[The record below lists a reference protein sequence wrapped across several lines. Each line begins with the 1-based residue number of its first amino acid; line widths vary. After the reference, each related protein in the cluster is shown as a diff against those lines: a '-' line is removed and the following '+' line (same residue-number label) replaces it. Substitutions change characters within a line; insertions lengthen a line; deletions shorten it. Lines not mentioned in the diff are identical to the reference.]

1 MLTWYR
7 IKLNKPSLTA
17 LAPRLRDRQALLVSR
32 HSCLPKVHAYKIRA
46 TTFYEDIVALQGL
59 RPPRRDAACVELEAG
74 SVHGAGWQ
82 QARIKPYFWMVEFN
96 A

>member
-74 SVHGAGWQ
+74 SGARCWVATSSHKAVFLDG
-82 QARIKPYFWMVEFN
+82 RI
-96 A
+96 